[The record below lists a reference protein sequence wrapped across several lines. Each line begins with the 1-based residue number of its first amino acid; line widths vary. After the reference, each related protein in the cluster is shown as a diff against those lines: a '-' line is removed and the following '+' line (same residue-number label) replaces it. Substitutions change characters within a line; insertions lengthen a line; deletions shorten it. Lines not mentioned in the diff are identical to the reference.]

1 MNKTYTVIVNGK
13 EEEWSMARCCRESG
27 RSKTFLY
34 SRIDPKYSPS
44 GKTMSMTEAMAD
56 TSVNNNQY
64 TTKNKVRTAAQKC
77 KGNGTRGSVKVN
89 QEKFLMAN
97 KEIINVF
104 LYGK

>member
-1 MNKTYTVIVNGK
+1 MNKTYTVIVNDK

-44 GKTMSMTEAMAD
+44 GKTMSMTEAMQAPA
-56 TSVNNNQY
+56 VNNNQY
-64 TTKNKVRTAAQKC
+64 TRKKPV
-77 KGNGTRGSVKVN
+77 GNGTRGSKKIREE
-89 QEKFLMAN
+89 QSLMAN